1 MSEKLQSPTPAPGE
15 IEIGMPTSLVARN
28 KKVGDRL
35 LVAGEGKIPAEIMFV
50 ATAVDEDEAVD
61 HIKGSYGRTIP
72 QRARYLKGAAG
83 CILSDILASIGIDI
97 YDHYYTAVIK
107 WLLPRQDRNRPKQ
120 TLVAQSMPILLDEI
134 KRVQPKII
142 VTFGK
147 VAFDAVFPNRMKF
160 DSVRAGWFY
169 SEQHEAKIFVMQDVR
184 KPVYEP
190 AQIEAFRMELLE
202 LRKMLDETRGI
213 EVVKSPEDY
222 QIISTPDQL
231 VEFTKMLA
239 GEKQH
244 LLSVDCEFG
253 GRNHVDGR
261 LRSLQM
267 EWTPGRARY
276 IRLMDD
282 KLNIAFPGGYE
293 AAGQILQPHCNDPK
307 TKYIGYHISADLPW
321 MHTWLGLDWYQ
332 KAMIDVEGAQQVLD
346 ENAELGLERLALQY
360 TALGRYDIPL
370 ELWKLDNREKVSDDL
385 GYLLIPDEILVP
397 YALKD
402 VSAPMIA
409 APQII
414 KRLMSDKTW
423 EYYRDYRH
431 HLVTDIFT
439 QFALLGLPI
448 NKAKIDILRDLYS
461 YARELLEKK
470 FIHELRIESGQLL
483 LKAMLS
489 ASKDPKCF
497 GVYQEIL
504 TMAAEGHHV
513 EAEARLKEFVMP
525 DLDLIKHTTSKQDFE
540 MAKAMA
546 AETEKKVLPAL
557 HHFLEAPNFN
567 VRSADCKKRWLFDVK
582 GMTPVKTTNRKE
594 AGLPSIPWSRVQN
607 LPPHIAAQYAPA
619 CDKQT
624 LKMLADDTQDA
635 LLRRML
641 DMLAVGNIAKSCF
654 KQPQV
659 DEFTGEIVKENGLH
673 TWIAGDGYIHPN
685 NSVTETGRPRGWK
698 PNYLN
703 WAKYIHKGVARGIAE
718 VLKEQHDIGELP
730 EKFQVFLDPDAIPSV
745 RSIVDVTELPPLE
758 GSVGWCFSDSDFAT
772 AEIRSMAF
780 LSGDENLIR
789 LMTEPDDQFGLA
801 KVKDKKHSIRLR
813 YASDCGIDEKN
824 WRSEFILTSATNGK
838 IEARVSWAELLRK
851 DGKLIHPP
859 HDLHWSL
866 VEWVQNNPRELFDA
880 EIDRGGTGKPGNFCI
895 AEDELVLTGR
905 GWIAIQNVLGCDVL
919 WDGVAWVHHEGLK
932 YNGIAEVRNY
942 QGLRATDGHEVWDR
956 DGRKIYF
963 GQARTQQ
970 IELASIGGAGQ
981 KIECAWPDS
990 FPRNDSQNG
999 VGILSPDD
1007 AMHFVRKTTGERDPE
1022 FGAGFFQQV
1031 PLSEA
1036 GGACGVRRSAT
1047 VDEDARHS
1055 IQCDDAALLQR
1066 HARVVVQ
1073 LQDARHSSV
1082 VQISPGFCDVGVGEM
1097 AGGDIQEKGLR
1108 QDRQRR
1114 TLLERESSVGGSSD
1128 EFVESEKTQRC
1139 GHSDRTGLHGTASR
1153 GELHGDHVL
1162 RVIPA
1167 GHERV
1172 SNTGTPQEQQQG
1184 RVEKVRVYD
1193 IINAGPRNRFVCS
1206 GILVSNSTSYGATA
1220 STLDRQI
1227 KAIIGKSP
1235 PEGTGQGI
1243 LDALRRRQPVAVEWL
1258 EALAEIPGSQYPE
1271 YQLESGQKRRFHAH
1285 RSFVRGM
1292 DERTKNSILS
1302 GLSRQARN
1310 FPNQAIVADTSTK
1323 AVKNL
1328 MAYYRQY
1335 GFRSYPLVIL
1345 YDSVVSCGPVEERFH
1360 VAAAHQRFMTTE
1372 NCWHNHGR
1380 TWNFPIDTGFTLAW
1394 GSKPSDD
1401 MKKKLNDKTWHSE
1414 APWLKL

>member
-1 MSEKLQSPTPAPGE
+1 MSEELQSPTPTPTPEE

-431 HLVTDIFT
+431 HLVCDIFT
-439 QFALLGLPI
+439 QLAILGLPI
-448 NKAKIDILRDLYS
+448 VKDRIDILRDLYS

-489 ASKDPKCF
+489 ASKNPQCF

-504 TMAAEGHHV
+504 QMAAEGHHA
-513 EAEARLKEFVMP
+513 EAETRLRAFVVP
-525 DLDLIKHTTSKQDFE
+525 DMGHLLTDKASKKDIE
-540 MAKAMA
+540 MAKQMA
-546 AETEKKVLPAL
+546 EESAKKVIPAL
-557 HHFLEAPNFN
+557 HHFLSAPGFN
-567 VRSADCKKRWLFDVK
+567 VRSAEDKKRWLFDVK
-582 GMTPVKTTNRKE
+582 GMTPIKTTNRKE
-594 AGLPSIPWSRVQN
+594 AGLPSIPWSRVKN
-607 LPPHIAAQYAPA
+607 LPPHIAEQYAPA

-624 LKMLADDTQDA
+624 LKMLADDTQDE

-654 KQPQV
+654 KQPQI
-659 DEFTGEIVKENGLH
+659 DEFTGEIVKEAGLH
-673 TWIAGDGYIHPN
+673 YWMGGDESKGECRIRGQY
-685 NSVTETGRPRGWK
+685 SVTETGRARSWK
-698 PNYLN
+698 PNVLN
-703 WAKYIHKGVARGIAE
+703 WASYTHEGVARGIAE
-718 VLKEQHDIGELP
+718 VLKEQQDAGTLP
-730 EKFQVFLDPDAIPSV
+730 DKFSAFLDPKAIPSV
-745 RSIVDVTELPPLE
+745 RSIVGVESMPPYP
-758 GSVGWCFSDSDFAT
+758 GSVGWCLVESDYIT
-772 AEIRSMAF
+772 AEVLGLAY
-780 LSGDENLIR
+780 LSGDENLIKI
-789 LMTEPDDQFGLA
+789 MTSADRQFGFA
-801 KVKDKKHSIRLR
+801 MVDGKEQVIRLG
-813 YASDCGIDEKN
+813 YAPDCGIPEKNQDPSFIMTATTKGKLVARVNWKDLLRDEK
-824 WRSEFILTSATNGK
+824 GH
-838 IEARVSWAELLRK
+838 
-851 DGKLIHPP
+851 LIHPRQ
-859 HDLHWSL
+859 DLHWSL
-866 VEWVQNNPRELFDA
+866 VEWVQENPRELYDA
-880 EIDRGGTGKPGNFCI
+880 KITRTALGKIPNF
-895 AEDELVLTGR
+895 
-905 GWIAIQNVLGCDVL
+905 
-919 WDGVAWVHHEGLK
+919 
-932 YNGIAEVRNY
+932 
-942 QGLRATDGHEVWDR
+942 
-956 DGRKIYF
+956 
-963 GQARTQQ
+963 
-970 IELASIGGAGQ
+970 S
-981 KIECAWPDS
+981 
-990 FPRNDSQNG
+990 
-999 VGILSPDD
+999 
-1007 AMHFVRKTTGERDPE
+1007 
-1022 FGAGFFQQV
+1022 
-1031 PLSEA
+1031 
-1036 GGACGVRRSAT
+1036 SA
-1047 VDEDARHS
+1047 
-1055 IQCDDAALLQR
+1055 
-1066 HARVVVQ
+1066 
-1073 LQDARHSSV
+1073 
-1082 VQISPGFCDVGVGEM
+1082 
-1097 AGGDIQEKGLR
+1097 
-1108 QDRQRR
+1108 
-1114 TLLERESSVGGSSD
+1114 
-1128 EFVESEKTQRC
+1128 
-1139 GHSDRTGLHGTASR
+1139 
-1153 GELHGDHVL
+1153 
-1162 RVIPA
+1162 
-1167 GHERV
+1167 
-1172 SNTGTPQEQQQG
+1172 
-1184 RVEKVRVYD
+1184 
-1193 IINAGPRNRFVCS
+1193 
-1206 GILVSNSTSYGATA
+1206 YGATGP
-1220 STLDRQI
+1220 TLERKI
-1227 KAIIGKSP
+1227 KADTGKAVE
-1235 PEGTGQGI
+1235 EGTGDRI
-1243 LDALRRRQPVAVEWL
+1243 LEALRKRQPVATEYL
-1258 EALAEIPGSQYPE
+1258 EALAEIPGSQFSE
-1271 YQLESGQKRRFHAH
+1271 YQAESGAKRRFMTHK
-1285 RSFVRGM
+1285 SFVRGM

-1302 GLSRQARN
+1302 TLGRQARN
-1310 FPNQAIVADTSTK
+1310 FPLQNSVGDSATR

-1328 MAYYRQY
+1328 IAHYRNH
-1335 GFRSYPLVIL
+1335 GFVAQTMVCL
-1345 YDSVVSCGPVEERFH
+1345 YDSVVTLSLIEERFH
-1360 VAAAHQRFMTTE
+1360 VLDAHEKYMTTD
-1372 NCWHNHGR
+1372 NVWHNHGR
-1380 TWNFPIDTGFTLAW
+1380 TWSYGSSHELNLAW
-1394 GSKPSDD
+1394 SSRPSDE
-1401 MKKKLNDKTWHSE
+1401 MQKKLNDRTWHSN

>member
-1 MSEKLQSPTPAPGE
+1 MSEELQSTTPAPEE
-15 IEIGMPTSLVARN
+15 IEIGMPTTLVARN
-28 KKVGDRL
+28 KKVGDKL
-35 LVAGEGKIPAEIMFV
+35 LVAGEGKVPAEIMFV
-50 ATAVDEDEAVD
+50 ATAVDEDEAID
-61 HIKGSYGRTIP
+61 HIKGSYGRVIP
-72 QRARYLKGAAG
+72 KRARYLKGAAG

-120 TLVAQSMPILLDEI
+120 TLVTQSMPILLDEI

-213 EVVKSPEDY
+213 EVIKSPEDY

-231 VEFTKMLA
+231 VEFTNMLA

-414 KRLMSDKTW
+414 KRLMSDNTW
-423 EYYRDYRH
+423 TYYRDYRH

-504 TMAAEGHHV
+504 QMAAEGHHV
-513 EAEARLKEFVMP
+513 EAEARLKEFVLP

-659 DEFTGEIVKENGLH
+659 DEFTGEVVKEAGLH
-673 TWIAGDGYIHPN
+673 YWIAGDGYIHGN
-685 NSVTETGRPRGWK
+685 HSVTETGRARSWK
-698 PNYLN
+698 PNTLN
-703 WAKYIHKGVARGIAE
+703 LAAYVHEGVARGIAE
-718 VLKEQHDIGELP
+718 VLKEQYDAGTLP
-730 EKFQVFLDPDAIPSV
+730 EKFSAFIDPKAIPSV
-745 RSIVDVTELPPLE
+745 RSIVDVSEMPPHP
-758 GSVGWCFSDSDFAT
+758 GSVGWCLVESDYMV
-772 AEIRSMAF
+772 AEIRA
-780 LSGDENLIR
+780 LAYLAGDSNLIR
-789 LMTEPDDQFGLA
+789 ILNEPDVQYGLA
-801 KVKDKKHSIRLR
+801 VVDGKQQAIRLMFTE
-813 YASDCGIDEKN
+813 DCGIPKDN
-824 WRSEFILTSATNGK
+824 WDSSLIMTATTKGNL
-838 IEARVSWAELLRK
+838 IARVGWLDLLR
-851 DGKLIHPP
+851 DEHERLLHPP
-859 HDLHWSL
+859 QDLHWSL
-866 VEWVQNNPRELFDA
+866 VEWVMQMPREYYDA
-880 EIDRGGTGKPGNFCI
+880 KIQRTGIGKGGNFSSAYGASGATLERKIKADTGKAP
-895 AEDELVLTGR
+895 EE
-905 GWIAIQNVLGCDVL
+905 
-919 WDGVAWVHHEGLK
+919 GV
-932 YNGIAEVRNY
+932 
-942 QGLRATDGHEVWDR
+942 
-956 DGRKIYF
+956 
-963 GQARTQQ
+963 
-970 IELASIGGAGQ
+970 GQ
-981 KIECAWPDS
+981 K
-990 FPRNDSQNG
+990 
-999 VGILSPDD
+999 
-1007 AMHFVRKTTGERDPE
+1007 
-1022 FGAGFFQQV
+1022 
-1031 PLSEA
+1031 
-1036 GGACGVRRSAT
+1036 
-1047 VDEDARHS
+1047 
-1055 IQCDDAALLQR
+1055 
-1066 HARVVVQ
+1066 
-1073 LQDARHSSV
+1073 
-1082 VQISPGFCDVGVGEM
+1082 
-1097 AGGDIQEKGLR
+1097 
-1108 QDRQRR
+1108 
-1114 TLLERESSVGGSSD
+1114 
-1128 EFVESEKTQRC
+1128 
-1139 GHSDRTGLHGTASR
+1139 
-1153 GELHGDHVL
+1153 
-1162 RVIPA
+1162 
-1167 GHERV
+1167 
-1172 SNTGTPQEQQQG
+1172 
-1184 RVEKVRVYD
+1184 
-1193 IINAGPRNRFVCS
+1193 
-1206 GILVSNSTSYGATA
+1206 
-1220 STLDRQI
+1220 
-1227 KAIIGKSP
+1227 
-1235 PEGTGQGI
+1235 I
-1243 LDALRRRQPVAVEWL
+1243 LDALRNRQPAATEYL
-1258 EALAEIPGSQYPE
+1258 DALAEIPGSQVSE
-1271 YQLESGQKRRFHAH
+1271 FQALSGAKRRFTTH
-1285 RSFVRGM
+1285 RSFVQGM
-1292 DERTKNSILS
+1292 DERTKNSIIS

-1310 FPNQAIVADTSTK
+1310 FPMQEIVGAAATR

-1328 MAYYRQY
+1328 IAHYRGHGFVARPMA
-1335 GFRSYPLVIL
+1335 SL
-1345 YDSVVSCGPVEERFH
+1345 YDSVVTLSLIEERFH
-1360 VAAAHQRFMTTE
+1360 VLDAHQRYLTDE
-1372 NCWHNHGR
+1372 NTWNSHGR
-1380 TWNFPIDTGFTLAW
+1380 IWSLNSDHELNLAW
-1394 GSKPSDD
+1394 SSRPSSE
-1401 MKKKLNDKTWHSE
+1401 MQKKLNDRTWNSH